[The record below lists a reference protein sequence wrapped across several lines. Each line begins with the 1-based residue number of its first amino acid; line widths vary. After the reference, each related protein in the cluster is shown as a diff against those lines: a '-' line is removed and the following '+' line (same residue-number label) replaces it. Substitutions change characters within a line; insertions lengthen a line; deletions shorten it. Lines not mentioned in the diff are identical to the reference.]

1 MVRASDP
8 HLPSVRM
15 TRLLD
20 EIEVLETSGDPA
32 LVDVR
37 GIEHDSRRV
46 AGGDLFCC
54 LVGQRA
60 DGHDHA
66 TDAVARG
73 AVGVLCERIVPGLPH
88 GVVQARVA
96 PGTARRAMA
105 RAAGAFWGHPARS
118 LVMAGVTGTNGK
130 TTVAQLLGAVLERA
144 GHPTT
149 VVGTLSGTRTTP
161 ESTDLQRLL
170 AGVRD
175 ANPPSPRPAV
185 AMEVSSHALV
195 QSRVDGIRFDVAVF
209 TNLSHDHLD
218 FHGTMEAYFEAK
230 ALLFGADRT
239 KVAVVHADDPWGRRL
254 VERLAVPVVCVH
266 DDQVGDVQLAVGRS
280 RFTWRGISVTVDLT
294 GKMNVRNAHV
304 AAEAAV
310 ALGVAPE
317 TVAEGLAAV
326 RSVPGRMEPVAVAG
340 KGVSDVDVLVDYAHT
355 PAALETV
362 LGEASR
368 LARAHGGRTI
378 VVFGCGGDRD
388 VAKRPMMGE
397 IASRLADVV
406 VVTSDNPRSEDP
418 GKIIDEVVA
427 GIRPTRGAD
436 VVLEPA
442 RAVAIDVAIRTARAG
457 DVVVVAGKGHET
469 TQTIGVRAVPFDDR
483 RVAAEAL
490 ARRAAG
496 GVLGGGRHDC
506 ADTTGGV

>member
-1 MVRASDP
+1 
-8 HLPSVRM
+8 M

-20 EIEVLETSGDPA
+20 DIEVLETSGDPA
-32 LVDVR
+32 AVEVR
-37 GIEHDSRRV
+37 GVEHDSRRISR
-46 AGGDLFCC
+46 GDLFCC

-60 DGHDHA
+60 DGHDYA
-66 TDAVARG
+66 RDAVARG
-73 AVGVLCERIVPGLPH
+73 AVGLLCERLVLGVPDQ
-88 GVVQARVA
+88 VVQVRVA
-96 PGTARRAMA
+96 PGRARRAMA

-130 TTVAQLLGAVLERA
+130 TTVTQLLGAVLERA

-149 VVGTLSGTRTTP
+149 VVGTLTGPRTTP

-175 ANPPSPRPAV
+175 THPPSPRPAV

-195 QSRVDGIRFDVAVF
+195 QSRVDGICFDVAVF

-230 ALLFGADRT
+230 ALLFDAERT
-239 KVAVVHADDPWGRRL
+239 KVAVVYADDPWGRRL
-254 VERLAVPVVCVH
+254 VERVAVPVVEVH
-266 DDQVGDVQLAVGRS
+266 DDQVGGVQLSVGRS
-280 RFTWRGISVTVDLT
+280 RFTWRGIDVVVALT
-294 GKMNVRNAHV
+294 GAMNVRNAHL
-304 AAEAAV
+304 AAEAAL
-310 ALGVAPE
+310 ALGVGPE
-317 TVAEGLAAV
+317 VVAEGLAGV

-340 KGVSDVDVLVDYAHT
+340 EKMADVDVLVDYAHT

-368 LARAHGGRTI
+368 LARARGGRTV

-388 VAKRPMMGE
+388 MAKRPMMGA

-418 GKIIDEVVA
+418 GAIIDDVVA
-427 GIRPTRGAD
+427 GIVPAHGAT

-442 RAVAIDVAIRTARAG
+442 RAAAIDTAIRSARPG

-469 TQTIGVRAVPFDDR
+469 TQTVGARAIPFDDR
-483 RVAAEAL
+483 QVAAEAL
-490 ARRAAG
+490 ARRAARDGVPETAPDDGADATQG
-496 GVLGGGRHDC
+496 G
-506 ADTTGGV
+506 